1 MKIHKKD
8 LIRNDDKDDKD
19 KKQQSNN
26 IDTKPSNDFNYLKSL
41 SQEAND
47 LIDEI
52 EEVNNDIDKHM
63 LFFIGNNKEKF
74 NFNTFRMPLN
84 FLSDIYNG
92 KISLKEAQ
100 FKQKD
105 LEKEIE
111 NLQFYYIPKNKEEKE
126 KIKKVL
132 RHAKE
137 SLECRD
143 KIINAFKDNTFSSEY
158 LKKSD
163 NAAYDFTLK
172 VVNKF
177 IGEIKSME
185 EKINLSLFKECFEYS
200 SPTNYAKELINTKN
214 WDENKERVKEIQNI
228 RFRRRNKKNEWKRK
242 KRQKCEWDIRDY

>member
-92 KISLKEAQ
+92 KISLKEAE
-100 FKQKD
+100 FKQRD
-105 LEKEIE
+105 LEKIIYE
-111 NLQFYYIPKNKEEKE
+111 LQFNYTPKNKREKE
-126 KIKKVL
+126 EVDGVL
-132 RHAKE
+132 MQAKD
-137 SLECRD
+137 LVKYRN
-143 KIINAFKDNTFSSEY
+143 KLLGHLKMVLFLSEH

-163 NAAYDFTLK
+163 DAAYNYVLK
-172 VVNKF
+172 DVNKF
-177 IGEIKSME
+177 IEEIKSME
-185 EKINLSLFKECFEYS
+185 EKINLSLFEDFFGFS
-200 SPTNYAKELINTKN
+200 SPADYAKMLINTKN
-214 WDENKERVKEIQNI
+214 QDKYKECVEEIEDRISDLEERIEKKSEKE
-228 RFRRRNKKNEWKRK
+228 KKIKM
-242 KRQKCEWDIRDY
+242 